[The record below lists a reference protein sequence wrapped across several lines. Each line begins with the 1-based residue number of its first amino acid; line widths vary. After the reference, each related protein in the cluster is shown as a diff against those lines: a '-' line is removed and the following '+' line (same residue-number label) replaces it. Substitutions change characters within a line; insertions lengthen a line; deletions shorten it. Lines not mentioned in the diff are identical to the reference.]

1 MRPIPTPNETLIK
14 YLKNH
19 HQQQLDKL
27 LVKNQLEIDIVE
39 DIRNFVKQK
48 CNLDKN
54 YAEGL
59 LKLSTNFQNRK
70 IPNIPNLEKPQS
82 LDDKVVNTIATNS
95 QRRISLTG
103 DFNSN
108 GKQVTVTIGNKLQ
121 QTEWKI
127 LYFKETFSW
136 YWTWD

>member
-1 MRPIPTPNETLIK
+1 MRPLPTQNETLIK

-19 HQQQLDKL
+19 HHQQLDKL
-27 LVKNQLEIDIVE
+27 IVKNQLEIDIVE

-70 IPNIPNLEKPQS
+70 IPNIPNLEITQS
-82 LDDKVVNTIATNS
+82 AEEKVANNCSTNS

-103 DFNSN
+103 DFNAN
-108 GKQVTVTIGNKLQ
+108 GNHNYLESRFRKM
-121 QTEWKI
+121 
-127 LYFKETFSW
+127 
-136 YWTWD
+136 